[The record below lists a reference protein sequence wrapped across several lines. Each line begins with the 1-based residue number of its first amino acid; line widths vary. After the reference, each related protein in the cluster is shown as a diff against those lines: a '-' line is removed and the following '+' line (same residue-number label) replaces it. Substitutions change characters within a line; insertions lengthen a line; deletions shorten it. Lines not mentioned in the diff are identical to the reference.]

1 MLAPEMLH
9 ADTTAFVSEHILV
22 DDIISAPQLLLNVG
36 RHSVINPR
44 VRISYHNDDD
54 KLPTADQK
62 RLIVTVGDY
71 SIIAD
76 FCCLQ
81 IDPQSIAPM
90 PSSSNSPLSNEN
102 KGDISAMRIG
112 NYTYIDPAVIIEP
125 GVEIGNY
132 CVIGAGSTIGR
143 GTRIG
148 NNCRVA
154 AGTTLESGTVVADKT
169 AVSGRDEV
177 LRVLDSGENMS
188 DSSRKREMTMHTDYL
203 LKVMSASVRR
213 RH

>member
-1 MLAPEMLH
+1 MLH

-90 PSSSNSPLSNEN
+90 P
-102 KGDISAMRIG
+102 IG